1 MLLNKSRGSWVLLFL
16 LKCHKECCC
25 CLCYSAIGV
34 YTVISIESN
43 ISIWL
48 AEDTLRHDN
57 DVIQTGVCDPS
68 CLTVSCIR
76 TPPAA
81 RSQLRL

>member
-25 CLCYSAIGV
+25 CLCYSAIIGV

-43 ISIWL
+43 M
-48 AEDTLRHDN
+48 AGGRYFTLMIQM
-57 DVIQTGVCDPS
+57 IQTGVCDPS